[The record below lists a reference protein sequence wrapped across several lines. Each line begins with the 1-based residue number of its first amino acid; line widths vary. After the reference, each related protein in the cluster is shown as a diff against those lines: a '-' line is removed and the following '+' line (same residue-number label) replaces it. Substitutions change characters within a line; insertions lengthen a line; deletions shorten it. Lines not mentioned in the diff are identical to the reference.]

1 MAIIQVKF
9 FSNCLMR
16 NVPFTAVL
24 PNDGAFSEYGEPDF
38 ITGKML
44 YKIIWFHG
52 CDSMRKKM

>member
-24 PNDGAFSEYGEPDF
+24 PNDGAFSEYGGHCICCTVIP
-38 ITGKML
+38 GMRR
-44 YKIIWFHG
+44 IIWSIPG
-52 CDSMRKKM
+52 YVS